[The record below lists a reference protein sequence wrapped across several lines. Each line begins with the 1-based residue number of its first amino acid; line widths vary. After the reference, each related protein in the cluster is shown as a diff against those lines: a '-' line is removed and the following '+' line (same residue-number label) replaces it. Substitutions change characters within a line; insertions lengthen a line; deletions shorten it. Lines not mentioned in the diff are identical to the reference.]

1 MNRSEIVDLLLELY
15 PLKSRKDVDTL
26 VRLIFEFLK
35 DKISE
40 DSRIEIRGFGC
51 FSIKQRLA
59 TSKTSTIGESS
70 TFKRNVVYFRPG
82 KYLRSRV
89 DGGVDIS

>member
-1 MNRSEIVDLLLELY
+1 MNRSEVVDLLLELY
-15 PLKSRKDVDTL
+15 PSKSRKDVDNL

-51 FSIKQRLA
+51 FSIKKRL
-59 TSKTSTIGESS
+59 TNSKTSTSSESTES
-70 TFKRNVVYFRPG
+70 KRNVVYFRPG
-82 KYLRSRV
+82 KDLRARV
-89 DGGVDIS
+89 NSSIVI